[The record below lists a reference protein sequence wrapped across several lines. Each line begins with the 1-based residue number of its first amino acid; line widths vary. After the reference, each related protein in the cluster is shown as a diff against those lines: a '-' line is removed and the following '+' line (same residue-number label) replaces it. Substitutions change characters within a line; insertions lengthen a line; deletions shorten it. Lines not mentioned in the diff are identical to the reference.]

1 MHLVDYFADV
11 DAAIRA
17 IQADPSNL
25 EAARALLANLSP
37 TAAASVLQL
46 VSKSGVLPPAVMSA
60 LSTSTTSASH
70 AHPRIQNQ
78 LSEILGQLASMEPK
92 GSVSVTITSS
102 STSDVLTY
110 QQTSSLALWQVSL
123 NNRKYFQN

>member
-1 MHLVDYFADV
+1 MIDYFADV

-25 EAARALLANLSP
+25 DAARALLANLSP

-46 VSKSGVLPPAVMSA
+46 VSKSGVLSPAVMSA
-60 LSTSTTSASH
+60 LSASATSASH

-92 GSVSVTITSS
+92 GSVSVAITSNSISNAPTYRQAS
-102 STSDVLTY
+102 SFG
-110 QQTSSLALWQVSL
+110 
-123 NNRKYFQN
+123 RCH